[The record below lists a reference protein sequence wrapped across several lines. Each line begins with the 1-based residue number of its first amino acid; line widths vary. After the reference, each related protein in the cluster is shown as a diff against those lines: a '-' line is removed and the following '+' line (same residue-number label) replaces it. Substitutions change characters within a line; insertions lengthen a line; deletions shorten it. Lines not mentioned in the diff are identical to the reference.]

1 MQARSIPSTSLGIKL
16 RPTKRIAGQLMPS
29 QLLIKLA
36 AIAIAVILCV
46 ALVEGWRAD
55 RRDRAQLNA
64 ELAATKQLLAAAGAR
79 QHDRDTQLAQ
89 TLAELAEEKRAI
101 VTPAQIVRYLP
112 NEIPLPA
119 PITLQADRASSQDAS
134 VTPAGASSA
143 NNAQAGTPAP
153 SASQQNQKEAA
164 GAAVIP
170 AEDLKPLYDFALDC

>member
-64 ELAATKQLLAAAGAR
+64 ELAATKQLLAAADER
-79 QHDRDTQLAQ
+79 QHDRDAQLAQ
-89 TLAELAEEKRAI
+89 TLAELAAEKRT
-101 VTPAQIVRYLP
+101 VLTPAQIVRDLP

-119 PITLQADRASSQDAS
+119 PITLRAWL
-134 VTPAGASSA
+134 
-143 NNAQAGTPAP
+143 
-153 SASQQNQKEAA
+153 
-164 GAAVIP
+164 GAAAP
-170 AEDLKPLYDFALDC
+170 GAASDAPPNGFCLARPRALLPQRSRTSEPPLRTWRVPGV